1 MSAAAKKEESTNPL
15 FDKRL
20 LHAFVDGVIKTLA
33 TIAQTET
40 KVGKPFIEPEFS
52 DKGDIAGMVG
62 MVAPPLKG
70 TLLLSFSKDSILHII
85 ENMLGEKHTGI
96 DADVS
101 DAVGELT
108 NMIYGTAKTAL
119 NQMGYNFEMAIP
131 SVIRGELLVSKSNKG
146 ATLVI
151 PFELKNNS
159 VFYVKITVQM

>member
-1 MSAAAKKEESTNPL
+1 MSAAAKKEETNPL
-15 FDKRL
+15 FDKKL

-33 TIAQTET
+33 TIANTET
-40 KVGKPFIEPEFS
+40 KVGKPFIEPQFS
-52 DKGDIAGMVG
+52 DRGEIAGMVG

-70 TLLLSFSKDSILHII
+70 TLLISFSKDSIFQII
-85 ENMLGEKHTGI
+85 ENMLGEKHSELT
-96 DADVS
+96 DEVS

-131 SVIRGELLVSKSNKG
+131 SVIRGEFVVTKANKG

-151 PFELKNNS
+151 PFELKNNAQ
-159 VFYVKITVQM
+159 FFVKITVQM